1 MPMALRFTFRQ
12 LSYFIAVGE
21 AGSVAKAAEKINV
34 SSPSISAAISQLE
47 QEFGIQLFIR
57 QHAQGL
63 SLTPGGRRFLNRA
76 RLLMDQADALH
87 DLASDIAGQP
97 RGPIAIGC
105 LSTVAPLVLIAIR
118 RSFEQAFPEARVSQA
133 DAHQARLLEMLRYA
147 EIDVAITY
155 DLALADDIAFEP
167 LASLPPHVLVAA
179 NHPFASRDRLK
190 LEDLVEEPMVLLD
203 LPMSR
208 EYFLSIFQD
217 RGMRPKIAERAS
229 DISMLRSLVAN
240 GYGYAL
246 LNIRPKLDRAPD
258 GTALAMIPLGGDCRP
273 MALGLATIRSD
284 RETRI
289 VGAFREHCR
298 AEIREGVIP
307 GMVSLT

>member
-1 MPMALRFTFRQ
+1 MARA
-12 LSYFIAVGE
+12 S
-21 AGSVAKAAEKINV
+21 EKINV

-47 QEFGIQLFIR
+47 REFGIQFFIR
-57 QHAQGL
+57 QHAHGL
-63 SLTPGGRRFLNRA
+63 SLTPGGRQFLFRA

-87 DLASDIAGQP
+87 DLASNIADKP

-105 LSTVAPLVLIAIR
+105 LSTVSPLVLVAIR
-118 RSFEQAFPEARVSQA
+118 RSFEHSCPEARVSQA

-147 EIDVAITY
+147 EIDIAIIY

-167 LASLPPHVLVAA
+167 LASLPLHVLIAA
-179 NHPFASRDRLK
+179 NHRFAPRDSLM
-190 LEDLVEEPMVLLD
+190 LEELVKEPMVLLD
-203 LPMSR
+203 MPMSR
-208 EYFLSIFQD
+208 EYFLSIFQIRD
-217 RGMRPKIAERAS
+217 LRPKIAERAS

-240 GYGYAL
+240 DYGYAL

-258 GTALAMIPLGGDCRP
+258 GSPLAMVPLGGDCQP

-284 RETRI
+284 REMRI

-307 GMVSLT
+307 GMTSLP